1 MNARPS
7 DNDSSDDLVPFERF
21 AKKDGKKSRRSELPR
36 SRKAKGSFG
45 GMHRRRNKRS
55 A

>member
-7 DNDSSDDLVPFERF
+7 DNDSGEDLSAFERF
-21 AKKDGKKSRRSELPR
+21 AKKDGKRRRPDVPQ
-36 SRKAKGSFG
+36 SRKAKGPFQ